1 MLLLHVHLV
10 TQKLDPSIN
19 KASITPETQEKK
31 NTSSKGGG
39 GKAQLKRT
47 AKKATASADDA
58 MVVPL
63 IRRLPRTVLEQL
75 LIGVFNRVHA
85 LFSLP
90 HFCLQTRDL
99 CTI

>member
-19 KASITPETQEKK
+19 KLTAQYKASITPETQEKK

-39 GKAQLKRT
+39 RGKAQLKGT

-75 LIGVFNRVHA
+75 LIGVLRH
-85 LFSLP
+85 
-90 HFCLQTRDL
+90 
-99 CTI
+99 